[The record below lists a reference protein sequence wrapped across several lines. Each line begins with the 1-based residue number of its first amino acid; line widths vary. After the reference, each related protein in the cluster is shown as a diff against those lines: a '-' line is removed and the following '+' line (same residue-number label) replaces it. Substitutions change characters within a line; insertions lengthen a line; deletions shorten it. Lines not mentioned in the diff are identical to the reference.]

1 MKVSRSIAVLTLG
14 FLAAVPTLTATTTV
28 ASAQG
33 WDRDWDRDRDR
44 GGWRERDRDRGR
56 DWDHDRGRR
65 GGWRESGDCRFVQRR
80 WVDDDGDVHI
90 VRRRI
95 CD

>member
-1 MKVSRSIAVLTLG
+1 MKVSRGVAVLTLALLG
-14 FLAAVPTLTATTTV
+14 AVPTLGATMTI

-44 GGWRERDRDRGR
+44 GGWRDRDWDRGR
-56 DWDHDRGRR
+56 DWDRDRGRR

-90 VRRRI
+90 VRRRV